1 LIGQPL
7 LAIVREKGEA
17 GRMRVQGA
25 IALAIMVMV
34 AGCGLVGSKD
44 KPDAQAA
51 DSGLI
56 SKPKGPGLV
65 DRCPVPVSYDDATLK
80 KVQAT
85 LEALP
90 PDNVLKKMMN
100 DYEAE
105 RDNLRMCH

>member
-1 LIGQPL
+1 LIGCPL
-7 LAIVREKGEA
+7 LAIVRKKGEV

-25 IALAIMVMV
+25 MALAIMVTV
-34 AGCGLVGSKD
+34 AGCGLVDSKD

-80 KVQAT
+80 KIQD
-85 LEALP
+85 ALQSLP
-90 PDNVLKKMMN
+90 SDNVLHKTMN